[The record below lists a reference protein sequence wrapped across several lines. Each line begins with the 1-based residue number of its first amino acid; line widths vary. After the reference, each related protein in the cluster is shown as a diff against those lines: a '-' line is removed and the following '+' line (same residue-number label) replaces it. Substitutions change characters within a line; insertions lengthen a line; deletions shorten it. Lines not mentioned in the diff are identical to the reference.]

1 MEYNMPHLPELI
13 DFADSCGAGTML
25 MYQLVAVGRGEKIE
39 KATLKKTANKYLS
52 ELIALKQKSAHTMI
66 EPVAGPQYWP
76 YILEKNGIRD
86 GFMLKLAGKVFHGCA
101 AGRGFVYV
109 KANGDVW
116 PCPFVEISAGNVKEM
131 DFNKIY
137 YESPVFR
144 NLRKRE
150 ENLKGICGD
159 CSYKTVCG
167 GCRGRALAYSG
178 DYLAEDPR
186 CFIHETR

>member
-1 MEYNMPHLPELI
+1 
-13 DFADSCGAGTML
+13 
-25 MYQLVAVGRGEKIE
+25 
-39 KATLKKTANKYLS
+39 
-52 ELIALKQKSAHTMI
+52 MI

-76 YILEKNGIRD
+76 YMLEKNGIQD
-86 GFMLKLAGKVFHGCA
+86 GLMLKFAGKVFHGCA
-101 AGRGFVYV
+101 AGRGFVYI

-116 PCPFVEISAGNVKEM
+116 PCPFVEISAGNIKKN

-137 YESPVFR
+137 YESSVFR
-144 NLRKRE
+144 NLRNRE
-150 ENLKGICGD
+150 KLLKGVCGD
-159 CSYKTVCG
+159 CNYKTICG